1 MGISVYPR
9 SGSSKPETREAD
21 PRASDT
27 AGNDSGNATMTA
39 STGGTGRKIQA
50 TVTGY
55 GNCLTQGM
63 ACGLTGSPGKQPT
76 AAMSAYLIPKYGAGL
91 CGTCWRVSNLRSL
104 DYGGN
109 GPPTVGGALKNPSGN
124 GMVVLINNSCAPGAD
139 QTKPDAVVQCNQH
152 HGGQGGKDKLG
163 SDTVL
168 DLCTE
173 TDAPIMLWGTAKA
186 GMSVADVE
194 EVDCGEWPGTVRK
207 AT

>member
-1 MGISVYPR
+1 MGISVHPR
-9 SGSSKPETREAD
+9 DGSST
-21 PRASDT
+21 SDT
-27 AGNDSGNATMTA
+27 TKADTQGSDAASNDGGNATM
-39 STGGTGRKIQA
+39 SSSSGGTGRKMQA

-55 GNCLTQGM
+55 GTCLTQGM

-76 AAMSAYLIPKYGAGL
+76 AAMSAYLIPKYGSGL

-104 DYGGN
+104 DYGPN
-109 GPPTVGGALKNPSGN
+109 GPPTVGGALKSPAGN

-139 QTKPDAVVQCNQH
+139 QTKPDAVGQCNQN
-152 HGGQGGKDKLG
+152 HGGQGAKDRLG

-173 TDAPIMLWGTAKA
+173 TDAPMMVWGTAKA

-194 EVDCGEWPGTVRK
+194 EVDCGEWSGTVRK
-207 AT
+207 VT